1 VRRWWQS
8 LVERRIRSDVERI
21 ESKPLFSVE
30 LADIVLHDR
39 AELKTQ
45 LRVVNYRN
53 KEASG
58 EVVLTPPRGW
68 KIVPSKVKVEKV
80 TMNGPFSADVSLVP
94 SAQARLGVHC
104 GSMSFCSDKE
114 VVRFPLD
121 LCLLSRGGKRSVSID
136 QTREEDKTVFKVSN
150 GLLCFKASAEF
161 AGCLYFLSK
170 NDGLNQLCS
179 GFPRVGT
186 KVFLEH
192 YTGGIRGLFLGD
204 SFDFSRSKSHEESFE
219 AEFAEDGPW
228 KGVKFSFE
236 SKQEERIKGVLGSIS
251 YLTLPFSNVVK
262 IKRRFE
268 NPTSASFKLGLC
280 LWVSPNV
287 GGDSGKNDVIF
298 PRGGRI
304 LQFKRAGE
312 PAVAGVPPEKG
323 WALVA
328 NAEQKTGLGL
338 IAGNTDKS
346 MVLSFDIGKT
356 MLELMIASRTQ
367 LQPKQ
372 ACELE
377 DFIVLGNEDH
387 EPIDKLST
395 ILRKTT

>member
-1 VRRWWQS
+1 
-8 LVERRIRSDVERI
+8 
-21 ESKPLFSVE
+21 LFNVE
-30 LADIVLHDR
+30 LADTVLYDR

-58 EVVLTPPRGW
+58 EVVLTPPKGW
-68 KIVPSKVKVEKV
+68 KVVPPEVKVEKV
-80 TMNGPFSADVSLVP
+80 TINNPFTANVSLVP
-94 SAQARLGVHC
+94 SAQAGLGVHN
-104 GSMSFCSDKE
+104 GSISFLSDKE

-121 LCLLSRGGKRSVSID
+121 VCLLSRAGKHPVSVS
-136 QTREEDKTVFKVSN
+136 QMKEGDKAVFKVSN
-150 GLLCFKASAEF
+150 GLLCFKASSEF

-170 NDGLNQLCS
+170 NDEVNQLCS
-179 GFPRVGT
+179 GFPRIGT

-204 SFDFSRSKSHEESFE
+204 SFDFSRSKSHEESFD
-219 AEFAEDGPW
+219 AKLIEDGLW
-228 KGVKFSFE
+228 RGVRFTFE

-280 LWVSPNV
+280 LWISPNV
-287 GGDSGKNDVIF
+287 GGDFKKNDVIF
-298 PRGGRI
+298 PRGGKI
-304 LQFKRAGE
+304 LQFKRTGE

-328 NAEQKTGLGL
+328 NAEQKTGLGV
-338 IAGNTDKS
+338 IAGNSDRS
-346 MVLSFDIGKT
+346 VVLSFDVGKT
-356 MLELMIASRTQ
+356 MLEIMIASRAH

-372 ACELE
+372 TCEFE
-377 DFIVLGNEDH
+377 DYVVLGDDDYET
-387 EPIDKLST
+387 IDKLSRV
-395 ILRKTT
+395 LRKAT